1 MTIYCL
7 ICDSTAVLPKD
18 ATTSIVILVG
28 TMENF
33 FNGMKEV
40 QPAPT
45 EDPAKNVF
53 RQLLCLISKG
63 VSRATSGYIATLA
76 FAQDVQKYQFSH
88 YDYLCLRCGA
98 QFNQSAYTETAS
110 PTAVIPSL
118 AAQPSAQSAPPP
130 STDPRDPAAPATD

>member
-7 ICDSTAVLPKD
+7 ICDSTALLSKD
-18 ATTSIVILVG
+18 ATTSTVILVG
-28 TMENF
+28 TLDNF
-33 FNGMKEV
+33 FNGLLEV
-40 QPAPT
+40 QPPPT
-45 EDPAKNVF
+45 EAPSKNVF
-53 RQLLCLISKG
+53 RQLLSLISKG

-98 QFNQSAYTETAS
+98 LFNQSTCTATAS
-110 PTAVIPSL
+110 STAVIPSL
-118 AAQPSAQSAPPP
+118 TDQPSAQPAPPP